1 MANDTGAFGLRPV
14 RMRDGTPWNGAVQK
28 CYISGSYAT
37 ALFVGDPVV
46 KSPAGTSANL
56 IANATMPTIQ
66 APASVASG
74 TVFWGVIVGFE
85 PNQNNLSL
93 KYSPASTEGYA
104 YVAVATPELVF
115 HLRDDGTGTPDTSW
129 PGCNTLLAAGSG
141 NTATGLSGYAL
152 DADTAPTTTQAHS
165 IHILGLADLPN
176 NTLADYAVW
185 EVIINTSQNATG
197 TYLGVD
203 PS

>member
-14 RMRDGTPWNGAVQK
+14 RMRDGTPWNGALQK
-28 CYISGSYAT
+28 CHVSANYAT

-56 IANATMPTIQ
+56 LASAKLPTIQ
-66 APASVASG
+66 VVGAVSSG
-74 TVFWGVIVGFE
+74 TVVWGVIVGFE
-85 PNQNNLSL
+85 PDPDNSL
-93 KYSPASTEGYA
+93 RTYIPASTGGYA
-104 YVAVATPELVF
+104 YVALATPDLVF
-115 HLRDDGTGTPDTSW
+115 QIRDDGTGTPDTSW
-129 PGCNTLLAAGSG
+129 PGANTLLAAGSG
-141 NTATGLSGYAL
+141 STATGLSGYVL
-152 DADTAPTTTQAHS
+152 DADTAPTTTQAHTL
-165 IHILGLADLPN
+165 HILNLSDIEN

-185 EVIINTSQNATG
+185 DVIINTSRNATG